1 VKRLAIVI
9 ICSICW
15 INAFA
20 QKSIDISGK
29 IMSNGQP
36 VAFATV
42 GITGTTCAS
51 VADEQ
56 GFFRLV
62 NVPSGKQELIVT
74 AVGFQTYKQRI
85 AAERTMTELRIELIP
100 LTTDLN
106 EVVITGTMKEV
117 SRKESPVPIEV
128 ISPRLF
134 QQSASP
140 TLFEGLG
147 MVNGIRPQLN
157 CNVCNTG
164 DIHINGM
171 EGPYTMVLIDGM
183 PIVSALSTVYG
194 LMGIPNSMVERIE
207 VQRGPAST
215 LYGSE
220 AVGGLINI
228 ITKQPQRAPLAS
240 FDAFATS
247 YGEYNVDG
255 SVKLKPFKKTNALFS
270 INYFNLPHRWDKNRD
285 NFTDV
290 TLQHRIS
297 AFSKW
302 NVERKN
308 NRTLSIA
315 ARYFY
320 EDRFGGEL
328 NWKRAFRGGD
338 SIYGESI
345 YTARW
350 ELLGAYDLP
359 FKKEKVTLNYSFNQ
373 HHQNSVYGNVFYLAT
388 QRIGFAQLV
397 WDKRI
402 SKRHQWLLGTAIR
415 NTYYDD
421 NTPVTA
427 VLENGQPANRPSKVW
442 LPGFFI
448 QDEIRLHSHHTLL
461 LGARTDV
468 HPDHGYIFSP
478 RFNYKWSPTTNT
490 VIRLSAGNG
499 FRVVNLFSEE
509 HAVLTG
515 AREVVIK
522 SELKPERSWNVNLN
536 MNRYI
541 SFKKGFLS
549 LDASVFYTV
558 FTNRIVPDYFSNA
571 NQVVF
576 DNLSGRGINRGV
588 NFSADVRLTSS
599 LTFMLG
605 CTFVDVYL
613 REKDS
618 TNQSIKTRQVQTP
631 PFTANY
637 ALTYNFQKAGITID
651 WNGVLYS
658 PMLLPVLPNDYRAD
672 HSPWFTLMNVQATKK
687 LNSKTSVYTAVK
699 NLLNFVPSNP
709 IMRPHDPFD
718 KQAGDITTNPNGYT
732 FDPTYNYAPLQGIR
746 VLMGVRWLLNE

>member
-1 VKRLAIVI
+1 MFRLFFTI
-9 ICSICW
+9 IFCW
-15 INAFA
+15 GHLLLFA
-20 QKSIDISGK
+20 QDVFTVEGNVTHLSV
-29 IMSNGQP
+29 P
-36 VAFATV
+36 VAFASI
-42 GITGTTCAS
+42 GFTGTTLGA

-56 GFFRLV
+56 GKFRMEK
-62 NVPSGKQELIVT
+62 VPKGTYELTVS
-74 AVGFQTYKQRI
+74 AVGYQTYRKKLVVNGNMQSLMI
-85 AAERTMTELRIELIP
+85 QLIP
-100 LTTDLN
+100 LSTELN
-106 EVVITGTMKEV
+106 EVVITGTLKEV

-128 ISPRLF
+128 ISTRLF

-140 TLFEGLG
+140 TLFEGLS

-228 ITKQPQRAPLAS
+228 ITKQPQRAPLFS

-247 YGEYNVDG
+247 YGEYHADV
-255 SVKLKPFKKTNALFS
+255 SAKLRPVKKVNALVS
-270 INYFNLPHRWDKNRD
+270 VNYFNMPHRWDKNRD
-285 NFTDV
+285 NFTDI

-297 AFSKW
+297 AFSKF
-302 NVERKN
+302 NVERKH
-308 NRTLSIA
+308 NRTLSLA
-315 ARYFY
+315 ARYVY
-320 EDRFGGEL
+320 EDRFGGEM
-328 NWKRAFRGGD
+328 NWNPVFRGGD

-359 FKKEKVTLNYSFNQ
+359 FKKEKVTLSYSFNQ
-373 HHQNSVYGNVFYLAT
+373 HHQNSVYGNMFYLAT

-397 WDKRI
+397 WDKKLG
-402 SKRHQWLLGTAIR
+402 KRHQWLLGTAMR
-415 NTYYDD
+415 NTHYDD

-427 VLENGQPANRPSKVW
+427 GNENGKAVNRPSNVW
-442 LPGFFI
+442 LPGFFV
-448 QDEIRLHSHHTLL
+448 QDEIRLHRNHTLL
-461 LGARTDV
+461 LGARADI

-478 RFNYKWSPTTNT
+478 RFNYKWSPSTNT
-490 VIRLSAGNG
+490 VMRLSAGNG

-515 AREVVIK
+515 AREVVIQ
-522 SELKPERSWNVNLN
+522 SALKPERSWNVNLN
-536 MNRYI
+536 ANRYI
-541 SFKKGFLS
+541 SFKNGFLS
-549 LDASVFYTV
+549 LDASLFYTV
-558 FTNRIVPDYFSNA
+558 FTNRIVPDYFTNA
-571 NQVVF
+571 NQVIF
-576 DNLSGRGINRGV
+576 DNLSGRGINRGINV
-588 NFSADVRLTSS
+588 SADVRFTSS
-599 LTFMLG
+599 FTCMLG
-605 CTFVDVYL
+605 VTWVDVYL
-613 REKDS
+613 QEKDS
-618 TNQSIKTRQVQTP
+618 TGRSTKTRQVQTP

-637 ALTYNFQKAGITID
+637 ALTYNFQKAGITLD
-651 WNGVLYS
+651 LNGVLYS
-658 PMLLPVLPNDYRAD
+658 PMLLPVLPNDFRSD

-687 LNSKTSVYTAVK
+687 LSSNTSVYLAVK

-718 KQAGDITTNPNGYT
+718 KQAGDVTTNPNGYT
-732 FDPTYNYAPLQGIR
+732 FDPTYNYAPLQGFR
-746 VLMGVRWLLNE
+746 LLTGLRITL